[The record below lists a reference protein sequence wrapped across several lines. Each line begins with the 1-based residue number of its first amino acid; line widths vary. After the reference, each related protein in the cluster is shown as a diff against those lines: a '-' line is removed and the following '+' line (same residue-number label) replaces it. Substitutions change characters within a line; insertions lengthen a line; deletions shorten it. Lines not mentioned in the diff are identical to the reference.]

1 MQTGISILW
10 DRAKKR
16 KLISYTF
23 YGDGRRIVKVEQ
35 QALRKDFSEE
45 EKEILEARLG
55 QKFIGVNY
63 DEPTISNGFTI
74 SNFIKFYVDKK
85 LRKLAYP
92 DEIDTDPTFIFAP
105 YIMMTPTNTPTIGNY
120 KVDTSKMLKGVYYQ
134 DSIIDSSSLQ
144 KFTTMKIDYSKD
156 SNNNE
161 EGKA

>member
-1 MQTGISILW
+1 MQTETSILW

-35 QALRKDFSEE
+35 QALRKDFSDE

-55 QKFIGVNY
+55 QNFIGVSY
-63 DEPTISNGFTI
+63 SIISGFT
-74 SNFIKFYVDKK
+74 FLDYIKFFVNRK
-85 LRKLAYP
+85 LRELAYP
-92 DEIDTDPTFIFAP
+92 DENDPAIVYAP
-105 YIMMTPTNTPTIGNY
+105 YIMAPTNTPTIGNY
-120 KVDTSKMLKGVYYQ
+120 KADISKMVKGVYYQ

-144 KFTTMKIDYSKD
+144 KFTMKIDYSKD
-156 SNNNE
+156 SNKGE

>member
-10 DRAKKR
+10 DRDKKR

-23 YGDGRRIVKVEQ
+23 YGDGEKIVKVEQ
-35 QALRKDFSEE
+35 QALRKDFNDE

-55 QKFIGVNY
+55 QNFIG
-63 DEPTISNGFTI
+63 ISYSIISGFTFPNYI
-74 SNFIKFYVDKK
+74 EFFVNRK
-85 LRKLAYP
+85 LRELAYP
-92 DEIDTDPTFIFAP
+92 DENDPAIVYAP
-105 YIMMTPTNTPTIGNY
+105 YIMAPTSTPVIGNY
-120 KVDTSKMLKGVYYQ
+120 KVDTSKMTKGVYYQ

-144 KFTTMKIDYSKD
+144 KFTMKIDYSKD

>member
-1 MQTGISILW
+1 MQTRTSILW

-23 YGDGRRIVKVEQ
+23 YEDGEKIVKVEQ
-35 QALRKDFSEE
+35 QALRKDFSDE

-63 DEPTISNGFTI
+63 NEPTIANGFTI
-74 SNFIKFYVDKK
+74 SNFIKFYVDRE

-105 YIMMTPTNTPTIGNY
+105 YIMAPTNTPTIGNY
-120 KVDTSKMLKGVYYQ
+120 KVDISKMAKGVYYQ
-134 DSIIDSSSLQ
+134 DTTIDSNSLQ
-144 KFTTMKIDYSKD
+144 KFTMKIDYSKD
-156 SNNNE
+156 SNNDE

>member
-1 MQTGISILW
+1 MQTGINILW

-63 DEPTISNGFTI
+63 NEPTIANGFTI
-74 SNFIKFYVDKK
+74 SNFIKFYVDRE

-105 YIMMTPTNTPTIGNY
+105 YIMMTPTNIPTIENY
-120 KVDTSKMLKGVYYQ
+120 KVDISKMAKGVYYQ
-134 DSIIDSSSLQ
+134 DTTIDSSSLQ
-144 KFTTMKIDYSKD
+144 KFTMKIDYSKD
-156 SNNNE
+156 SNNGE

>member
-55 QKFIGVNY
+55 QNFIG
-63 DEPTISNGFTI
+63 ISYSIINGFTF
-74 SNFIKFYVDKK
+74 SNYIEFFVNRK
-85 LRKLAYP
+85 LRELAYP
-92 DEIDTDPTFIFAP
+92 DENDPAIVYAP
-105 YIMMTPTNTPTIGNY
+105 YIMAPTNTPTIGNY
-120 KVDTSKMLKGVYYQ
+120 KVDTSKMVKGVYYQ

-144 KFTTMKIDYSKD
+144 KFTMKIDYSKD
-156 SNNNE
+156 SNNGE

>member
-16 KLISYTF
+16 KLISYTL
-23 YGDGRRIVKVEQ
+23 YGDGEKIVKVEQ
-35 QALRKDFSEE
+35 QALRKDFSDE

-55 QKFIGVNY
+55 QNFIG
-63 DEPTISNGFTI
+63 ISYSIINGFTF
-74 SNFIKFYVDKK
+74 SNYIEFFVNRK
-85 LRKLAYP
+85 LRELAYP
-92 DEIDTDPTFIFAP
+92 DENDPAIVYAP
-105 YIMMTPTNTPTIGNY
+105 YIMAPTSTPVIGNY
-120 KVDTSKMLKGVYYQ
+120 KVDTSKMAKSVYYQ

-144 KFTTMKIDYSKD
+144 KFTMKIDY

>member
-55 QKFIGVNY
+55 QNFIGVSY
-63 DEPTISNGFTI
+63 SIISGFT
-74 SNFIKFYVDKK
+74 FLDYIKFFVNRK
-85 LRKLAYP
+85 LRELAYP
-92 DEIDTDPTFIFAP
+92 DENDPAIVYAP
-105 YIMMTPTNTPTIGNY
+105 YIMAPTNTLTIGNY
-120 KVDTSKMLKGVYYQ
+120 KADISKMVKGVYYQ

-144 KFTTMKIDYSKD
+144 KFTMKIDYSKD
-156 SNNNE
+156 SNNGE